1 MKKIIIFYIIF
12 SFIFLNFRGFVF
24 AQNTEADIQE
34 IKLERLECKLPPPIE
49 EKEEISTSSYEYV
62 NPMESFSAE
71 GVKENKSWLN
81 ELGDFVK
88 GLVLTMLADFFSG
101 LIQKVVPTVAGRTDN
116 AIAQSIKESTKNVIA
131 SIRTAISLALKD
143 SLYYLQYKIIST
155 ILDKLHKLIAK
166 HIIPDISTYKDL
178 RIFLAYLR
186 IVSKIIDS
194 YKAKNG
200 CIPKDLEGCMEDLV
214 LALRTQ
220 AEKLSNR
227 NPKLTVWI
235 NIVFGQIEKKVQEL
249 YCEETVEEGGGTEE
263 GVMTG
268 IVKPSKIVINPDKIK
283 IKGNKISFFVK
294 NNYIKA
300 NIGSINQPMYFSIID
315 KNGNEI
321 QKLYIDPKDKN
332 NVDLWN
338 INEIV
343 NSLIKEK
350 KKSYSLKI
358 KACISNRCKLNNLN
372 LSLNIVKPT
381 KFSLAS
387 IFNPFKKVLSLKAL
401 FSKIPFLAQ
410 TYYGET
416 EEEAYG
422 TNEYPIPNV
431 QKTEEFL
438 NRCAILTSDIGL
450 DIQTKLQK
458 EIEKL
463 NIFLSAGGGFF
474 TEQVKCLVT
483 WKKEDQELANKGE
496 ITGYDPRCQIPGP
509 TLGSPEIYKK
519 IALDQIVSGELDIFK
534 NKEGITNLLVAYIR
548 SWFDSKLYNIIDKGF
563 ASLEAKLSGKG
574 NYASDVLSAYSPE
587 EINKICERSSS
598 ATEIVGF
605 KENCKSVLQSQGAL
619 ITKALQNEYVVSY
632 TKKINNLLNYVNEA
646 SSTFADYISKI
657 KLNLDTITSTNIS
670 KNKIKELENILSELQ
685 NKQQELMSTVQQ
697 LNIGGAKNIFEEFA
711 STTKEIDKSPTS
723 TKLSSITNKIENL
736 EKEIGDKKATL
747 EKNLYDLTLSPA
759 KAQKISQAFSKN
771 MGVQIMVEKD
781 GTLEVDKDSQ
791 NLNPDYI
798 IKKGDPK
805 ELSFY
810 KYFYPA
816 YIDNLNISDRYNR
829 NNQNQCIKYERKIFE
844 TKKIPYACPD
854 LLIAYDLSR
863 ISNILW
869 GRPSQSISE
878 ESFVDAFQAHVYDI
892 VQGKA
897 TPVLNDYKYLSDF
910 FEKTEGVI
918 SEIEKIISDN
928 QMSNVIFRVYETT
941 YNFDFTIG
949 EVIGFLKDYIK
960 KIREVLNI
968 LIDYDLTSKLAELNN
983 LMAEANKYQ
992 NWIDEQ
998 YDTAW
1003 KKLISNLNSEELN
1016 NLSYALEVNKEK
1028 AQEIVEDSYYKCQY
1042 ANDLIDQIEAEI
1054 NASLYEEKPT
1064 EEGIEEEYIPE
1075 QIPAPE
1081 EEMPGAKG
1089 MIKTIFASIKN
1100 FIGNIFRIFIKPK
1113 GIYLK

>member
-1 MKKIIIFYIIF
+1 MKKIIVFYIIF

-24 AQNTEADIQE
+24 AQNTETNIQE
-34 IKLERLECKLPPPIE
+34 IKLERLECKLPPPIKE
-49 EKEEISTSSYEYV
+49 EEEISTSSYEYV

-166 HIIPDISTYKDL
+166 HIIPDISAYKDL

-249 YCEETVEEGGGTEE
+249 YCEETAEEGGGIEE

-268 IVKPSKIVINPDKIK
+268 IVKPSKIVINPNKIK

-358 KACISNRCKLNNLN
+358 KACILNRCKLNNLN

-410 TYYGET
+410 TYYEET
-416 EEEAYG
+416 EEETYG

-463 NIFLSAGGGFF
+463 NIFISAGGGFF

-519 IALDQIVSGELDIFK
+519 IALDQIVSGEIDIFK

-548 SWFDSKLYNIIDKGF
+548 SWLDSKLYNIIDKGF

-646 SSTFADYISKI
+646 SSAFADYISKI
-657 KLNLDTITSTNIS
+657 KFNLDTITSTNIS
-670 KNKIKELENILSELQ
+670 QNKIKELENILSELQ

-723 TKLSSITNKIENL
+723 TKLSSITNQIENL
-736 EKEIGDKKATL
+736 EKEIGDKKAML
-747 EKNLYDLTLSPA
+747 EKNLYDLTIGMPM
-759 KAQKISQAFSKN
+759 AQEVSQAFAGN
-771 MGVQIMVEKD
+771 IRIQIIKEED
-781 GTLEVDKDSQ
+781 GTIKVDKDSQ
-791 NLNPDYI
+791 NLKSDYI
-798 IKKGDPK
+798 INKGSVTQLD
-805 ELSFY
+805 FY
-810 KYFYPA
+810 KYFYPD
-816 YIDNLNISDRYNR
+816 YINKLNVDRYKAE
-829 NNQNQCIKYERKIFE
+829 NQCQKQENNTTTITY
-844 TKKIPYACPD
+844 YACPD

-869 GRPSQSISE
+869 GKPSLNE
-878 ESFVDAFQAHVYDI
+878 KSFIEAFQSKISDI
-892 VQGKA
+892 IQGKSRLSDRDYEK
-897 TPVLNDYKYLSDF
+897 LNDF
-910 FEKTEGVI
+910 FNNTKTVI
-918 SEIEKIISDN
+918 DNIEKNISNN
-928 QMSNVIFRVYETT
+928 QQFLDTKFRNYYSPTYE
-941 YNFDFTIG
+941 FTIG
-949 EVIGFLKDYIK
+949 EFIEFLKKYIEN
-960 KIREVLNI
+960 ISGVLNTI
-968 LIDYDLTSKLAELNN
+968 KDTTLMSNIAELNK
-983 LMAEANKYQ
+983 LKAEADKYQ

-1028 AQEIVEDSYYKCQY
+1028 AQEIAEDSYYKCQY

-1054 NASLYEEKPT
+1054 NASLYEEKTT

-1089 MIKTIFASIKN
+1089 IIKTIFASIKN